1 MISRIVWNSGIDE
14 GEKIELQNDMTVFE
28 DIIGSCERIY
38 TTPIPLS
45 YTR

>member
-1 MISRIVWNSGIDE
+1 MDE
-14 GEKIELQNDMTVFE
+14 VEQLQLQNNLTIFE

-45 YTR
+45 YTRQAHSTEF